1 MKKYWKRIASLFLSV
16 LLLLSM
22 TVTPV
27 MAAEGKA
34 APTEVK
40 SCTSSGLWTT
50 VLNLEFEDTTW
61 MNAIDGVTVNGE
73 AYKKQ
78 TINSFSSDTKIW
90 EVGDATGA
98 YGSYRALKFAIPSN
112 LTFPAMV
119 KVTAKG
125 YHDLIVEITKEDVYT
140 ATVKKDTTGGNTEA
154 TYTAKT
160 EKASNGTVALNKDK
174 DLKAGIQ

>member
-1 MKKYWKRIASLFLSV
+1 MKKNWKRIASLFLSV

-119 KVTAKG
+119 KVTAEG
-125 YHDLIVEITKEDVYT
+125 YHDLTVEITKEKDGYT

-160 EKASNGTVALNKDK
+160 EKFLTV
-174 DLKAGIQ
+174 Q

>member
-1 MKKYWKRIASLFLSV
+1 MKKNWKRIASLFLSV

-61 MNAIDGVTVNGE
+61 MNAIDGVTVNEE
-73 AYKKQ
+73 AYKKTNNQ
-78 TINSFSSDTKIW
+78 QLWFRYENLGSWKCDWWGVWKLYSAEACNSK
-90 EVGDATGA
+90 
-98 YGSYRALKFAIPSN
+98 
-112 LTFPAMV
+112 
-119 KVTAKG
+119 
-125 YHDLIVEITKEDVYT
+125 
-140 ATVKKDTTGGNTEA
+140 
-154 TYTAKT
+154 
-160 EKASNGTVALNKDK
+160 
-174 DLKAGIQ
+174 

>member
-1 MKKYWKRIASLFLSV
+1 MKKNWKGIASLFLSV

-61 MNAIDGVTVNGE
+61 MNAIDGVTVNEE

-78 TINSFSSDTKIW
+78 TISSFGSDTKIW
-90 EVGDATGA
+90 EVG
-98 YGSYRALKFAIPSN
+98 I
-112 LTFPAMV
+112 
-119 KVTAKG
+119 
-125 YHDLIVEITKEDVYT
+125 
-140 ATVKKDTTGGNTEA
+140 
-154 TYTAKT
+154 
-160 EKASNGTVALNKDK
+160 ASFSAV
-174 DLKAGIQ
+174 

>member
-1 MKKYWKRIASLFLSV
+1 MKKNWKRIASLFLSV

-50 VLNLEFEDTTW
+50 VMNLEYEDTTW
-61 MNAIDGVTVNGE
+61 MNAIDGVTVNEE

-78 TINSFSSDTKIW
+78 LFMVILLQDLLLTQPIPAPFFD
-90 EVGDATGA
+90 
-98 YGSYRALKFAIPSN
+98 FAFTEP
-112 LTFPAMV
+112 LLMV
-119 KVTAKG
+119 ILLQ
-125 YHDLIVEITKEDVYT
+125 DP
-140 ATVKKDTTGGNTEA
+140 
-154 TYTAKT
+154 
-160 EKASNGTVALNKDK
+160 
-174 DLKAGIQ
+174 

>member
-1 MKKYWKRIASLFLSV
+1 MKKNWKRIASLFLSV

-61 MNAIDGVTVNGE
+61 MQKPIKNNQSA
-73 AYKKQ
+73 
-78 TINSFSSDTKIW
+78 
-90 EVGDATGA
+90 
-98 YGSYRALKFAIPSN
+98 ALVQIRTSGK
-112 LTFPAMV
+112 LEM
-119 KVTAKG
+119 
-125 YHDLIVEITKEDVYT
+125 
-140 ATVKKDTTGGNTEA
+140 
-154 TYTAKT
+154 
-160 EKASNGTVALNKDK
+160 
-174 DLKAGIQ
+174 